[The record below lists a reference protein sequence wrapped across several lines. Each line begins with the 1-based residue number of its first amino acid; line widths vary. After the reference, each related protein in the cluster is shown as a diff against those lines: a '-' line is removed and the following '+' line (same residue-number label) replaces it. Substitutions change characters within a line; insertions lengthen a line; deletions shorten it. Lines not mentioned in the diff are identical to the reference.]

1 MDNMSEKTLR
11 ISIVVFALMFLYS
24 TVMWG
29 KKNVELKKQK
39 SEIEELYKQVDNLQQ
54 KSDSLYS
61 ELFPT
66 QIELGRYEIAYEIFK
81 ERNPKAAS
89 QYGDIISNETE

>member
-66 QIELGRYEIAYEIFK
+66 QIELGRYQIAYEIFK

>member
-11 ISIVVFALMFLYS
+11 ISIVAFALMFLYS

-39 SEIEELYKQVDNLQQ
+39 SEIEELSKQVDNLQQ